1 MNMETR
7 IVEVNVPL
15 FNGLAAMNRAYG
27 TELICACAAHYKFD
41 AEDAINMFVKE
52 RKMTHGERMTKE
64 PKPEKPKAEKPKK
77 PTAEKTKNKVTEMKN
92 DDGVDVISGLI
103 SDVNNLR
110 LSVEMEDE
118 EYEGEKTPSAPR
130 GSPLSTEEETIIEK
144 PKEKK
149 EKKPKE
155 KKEKKEK
162 KPKEKKEKKPNADKK
177 TKEEA
182 ELKTKEEAE
191 LKAKEEE
198 VELKELKEFMKE
210 NDMVEF
216 IIKGK
221 TYLKQSDETLFLQK
235 GYDVMQIGRWNEEE
249 RIIDELDDETDEEE

>member
-1 MNMETR
+1 MSATNEMNMETR

-149 EKKPKE
+149 EKKP
-155 KKEKKEK
+155 
-162 KPKEKKEKKPNADKK
+162 NADKK

-198 VELKELKEFMKE
+198 VELKELKEFMKD